1 MMFLYY
7 LRIFSNTLGFFILIF
22 LLSFHIDAS
31 NAQEARQF
39 GDPVVIQVIHLDYA
53 NAENLA
59 SVLAPL
65 FPKEVQ
71 IIAYSSTNSLIIKGK
86 KSLVKKLIKIIKG
99 TSYPP
104 NK

>member
-1 MMFLYY
+1 MILYY
-7 LRIFSNTLGFFILIF
+7 RRIFFNILGFFILIF
-22 LLSFHIDAS
+22 LLSFHVDAS
-31 NAQEARQF
+31 NAQEVRQF
-39 GDPVVIQVIHLDYA
+39 GDPIVIQVIHLDHA
-53 NAENLA
+53 NAEDLA

-86 KSLVKKLIKIIKG
+86 KSLVGKLIKIIKG
-99 TSYPP
+99 NSYPP